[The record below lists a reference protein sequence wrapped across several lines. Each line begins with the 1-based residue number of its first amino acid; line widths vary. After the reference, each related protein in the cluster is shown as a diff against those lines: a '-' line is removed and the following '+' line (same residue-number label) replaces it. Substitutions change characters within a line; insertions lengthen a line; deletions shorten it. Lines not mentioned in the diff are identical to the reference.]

1 MAIINQ
7 DWISEGIN
15 ACTSIKAF
23 VKTTTNYEDIKGHFV
38 PVIADGASPLVSPGN
53 SNFPAGVVMEKC
65 QDNFDPILG
74 DVRNTRDRYAVRLQ
88 VSGIAAVNYTSPVPT
103 VGTYVKLG
111 PDGKGGV
118 KVVESGG
125 REFLVVGV
133 NTITKQIWIV
143 L

>member
-23 VKTTTNYEDIKGHFV
+23 VRNATDYEDIKGHFV
-38 PVIADGASPLVSPGN
+38 PVVSDGASPLVSPGSN
-53 SNFPAGVVMEKC
+53 NFPAGVVLDKC
-65 QDNFDPILG
+65 PDNFDPFLG
-74 DVRNTRDRYAVRLQ
+74 AERGKSDRYTVRLQ
-88 VSGIAAVNYTSPVPT
+88 VSGIAAVNYTSPIPT

-111 PDGKGGV
+111 PDGNGGV

-125 REFLVVGV
+125 REFLVVGA
-133 NTITKQIWIV
+133 NTIKKQIWIV

>member
-15 ACTSIKAF
+15 ACTTIKAF
-23 VKTTTNYEDIKGHFV
+23 VRKATAYEDIKGHFV
-38 PVIADGASPLVSPGN
+38 PIVADGAAPLVSPGSN
-53 SNFPAGVVMEKC
+53 NFPAGVVLDKC
-65 QDNFDPILG
+65 PDNFDPFLG
-74 DVRNTRDRYAVRLQ
+74 AESNKRDRYTVRLQ
-88 VSGIAAVNYTSPVPT
+88 VSGIAAVKYTASVPT

-111 PDGKGGV
+111 PDGNGGV